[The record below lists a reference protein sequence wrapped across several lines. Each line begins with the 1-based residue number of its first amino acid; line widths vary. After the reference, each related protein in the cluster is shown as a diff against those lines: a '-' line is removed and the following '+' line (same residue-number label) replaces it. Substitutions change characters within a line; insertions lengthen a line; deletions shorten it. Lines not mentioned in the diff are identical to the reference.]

1 MNKNVI
7 HNTAYNYLSNHHLSM
22 EHLDEIQ
29 KLVVES
35 TKTKFYLYKRL
46 NEVASNSRVTK
57 ESCSFIV
64 EIDTEEKKNL
74 VDNIGKKILIKIIKR
89 TRPDKKKGCSAEV
102 GNLFLKIKDFK

>member
-57 ESCSFIV
+57 KSCSFIV
-64 EIDTEEKKNL
+64 EIDTEENKNL
-74 VDNIGKKILIKIIKR
+74 VDNIGEKKFNKNN
-89 TRPDKKKGCSAEV
+89 KK
-102 GNLFLKIKDFK
+102 N